1 MPCAPA
7 LAGAICG
14 LSGFLL
20 QQRAVE
26 IHVGINHMFGGK
38 HLLKAATR
46 ICAIARCRFITV
58 LQFIHRFDQR
68 RAVIRRDH
76 ATIDLILVDKRGSGA
91 NFTRDQR
98 PGEPRSFQ

>member
-38 HLLKAATR
+38 HLLKAAT
-46 ICAIARCRFITV
+46 
-58 LQFIHRFDQR
+58 
-68 RAVIRRDH
+68 
-76 ATIDLILVDKRGSGA
+76 
-91 NFTRDQR
+91 
-98 PGEPRSFQ
+98 